1 MHVISIAPFV
11 TSNAI
16 DTPVWPKVAK
26 AYVDTARQMLAQHAI
41 GIELKETGLAPGTP
55 YMLSWAKSVDNLK
68 HGGELRQMCQDA
80 YAVGNAIPVIFCMFF
95 QAADYGATVLTGAPQ
110 NDGKP
115 WGPYILINLR
125 LQARFNAVL
134 LHELIHAAYDSK
146 AFEFKQPGHDPEA
159 NSIFH
164 THSQDKDEDRPQSQ
178 VWLPTKHVAALRKAD
193 FTTTA
198 IKP

>member
-16 DTPVWPKVAK
+16 DSPVWPRVGQ
-26 AYVDTARQMLAQHAI
+26 AYISTARKMLEPHAI
-41 GIELKETGLAPGTP
+41 SIELKETGFGSTP
-55 YMLSWAKSVDNLK
+55 YMLSWPKAVNDQFD
-68 HGGELRQMCQDA
+68 GGELRQMCEDA
-80 YAVGNAIPVIFCMFF
+80 YAVGSAIPVIFCMFF
-95 QAADYGATVLTGAPQ
+95 QASDYGATVLMGA
-110 NDGKP
+110 DAGKK

-146 AFEFKQPGHDPEA
+146 AFGFKQPGHDTET

-178 VWLPTKHVAALRKAD
+178 VWLPAKHVAALRKAD
-193 FTTTA
+193 FTTVPV
-198 IKP
+198 KP